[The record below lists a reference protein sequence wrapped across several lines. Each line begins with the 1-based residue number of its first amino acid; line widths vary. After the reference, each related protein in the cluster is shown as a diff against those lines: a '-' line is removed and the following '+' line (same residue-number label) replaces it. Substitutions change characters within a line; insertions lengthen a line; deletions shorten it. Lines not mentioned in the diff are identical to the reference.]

1 MNVAVA
7 AFPFPAAMITSR
19 QMATQTPDDERSR
32 LAAALQ
38 RVANGDR
45 KAFHEV
51 YRRTSAKLFGVCL
64 RIFAEREEAEDVLQE
79 VYVSVW
85 HKAGQ
90 FDPARASPITWL
102 VTMARNRAID
112 RLRARG
118 RRITTPIETI
128 EEPADET
135 ASALDCMIEAEGETR
150 IEYCLGRLS
159 DGDATLIR
167 TAFYE
172 GATYNELAERSRQP
186 LGTVKSRIRRAFL
199 KLKECLG

>member
-7 AFPFPAAMITSR
+7 AFPFPAAMIPSG
-19 QMATQTPDDERSR
+19 QMATLTPDDERSR

-38 RVANGDR
+38 GVANGDR

-128 EEPADET
+128 EEPADES
-135 ASALDCMIEAEGETR
+135 ASALDCMIETEGETR

-172 GATYNELAERSRQP
+172 GATYNELAERTRQP

-199 KLKECLG
+199 KLRECLG

>member
-1 MNVAVA
+1 
-7 AFPFPAAMITSR
+7 
-19 QMATQTPDDERSR
+19 MATQTPDDERSR

-38 RVANGDR
+38 RVAQGDR

-118 RRITTPIETI
+118 RRIMTPLDTI
-128 EEPADET
+128 DEPADES
-135 ASALDCMIEAEGETR
+135 ASALDCMIETEGETR

-172 GATYNELAERSRQP
+172 GATYGELAERSRQP
-186 LGTVKSRIRRAFL
+186 LGTIKSRIRRAFL
-199 KLKECLG
+199 KLRECLG